1 MDAYSL
7 AISIVSFAVATA
19 FSFVAY
25 KSSRASAIAAE
36 QSLQLSDKA
45 NQLTLSANQMSES
58 SLALAEASNK
68 LSESQ
73 KTTALV
79 ALLAP
84 ATEDPEQWRLFMKFL
99 IKNNKLPALS
109 EEDYEFVHYL
119 ERRLSIKASIV
130 NGRLAIDEP

>member
-1 MDAYSL
+1 MDDYAL
-7 AISIVSFAVATA
+7 AISVVSFVVATA
-19 FSFVAY
+19 FSVVAY
-25 KSSRASAIAAE
+25 RSSQASAIAAK
-36 QSLQLSDKA
+36 QSLLLAEKA
-45 NQLTLSANQMSES
+45 NKLSTASNQMSDA
-58 SLALAEASNK
+58 SLALTEASNR

-79 ALLAP
+79 SLLAP

-109 EEDYEFVHYL
+109 DEDYEFVHYL